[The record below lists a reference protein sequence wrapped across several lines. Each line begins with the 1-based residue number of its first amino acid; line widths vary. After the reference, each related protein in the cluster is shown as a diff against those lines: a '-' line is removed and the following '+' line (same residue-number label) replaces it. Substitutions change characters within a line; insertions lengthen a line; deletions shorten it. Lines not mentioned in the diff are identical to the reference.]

1 MRQKTENNIKVN
13 PKVSLK
19 NTQVNK
25 LPSNLIL
32 KKKKNKAKKPKI
44 LEMKKQLQAQTPC
57 YIHLWQ

>member
-32 KKKKNKAKKPKI
+32 EKKKKKNKAKSQKYQK
-44 LEMKKQLQAQTPC
+44 
-57 YIHLWQ
+57 